1 MLIHGSRRQFKDTGP
16 WLNMRCPACQ
26 QHTAWRLLE
35 GLRWFTIYFIPIV
48 PYARERALVCSQ
60 CGFGFQLSRFGSRSA
75 GSIRDVARAA
85 AAGTSTSFDLREA
98 VRTTTLFRA
107 DGTMD
112 QRAIWHPTRIGPVL
126 FLGIIGALAGLFLG
140 LVVANSIPGL
150 AIPARGAMPT
160 ATLLF
165 IVSAS
170 LVTALAFGLAARE
183 VVKRRAAPPTAQP
196 VPRLED

>member
-1 MLIHGSRRQFKDTGP
+1 MLIHGSRRKFKDTGP
-16 WLNMRCPACQ
+16 WLDLRCPACQ
-26 QHTAWRLLE
+26 QRTAWRLLE

-60 CGFGFQLSRFGSRSA
+60 CGFGFQLTGFGSRSA
-75 GSIRDVARAA
+75 ASIRDVTRAVS
-85 AAGTSTSFDLREA
+85 AGTSTSFDLREA
-98 VRTTTLFRA
+98 VRTTGLFRA

-112 QRAIWHPTRIGPVL
+112 PRAVWHPRRIGPVV
-126 FLGIIGALAGLFLG
+126 FLGIIGAVVGLFLG
-140 LVVANSIPGL
+140 LVLAGSIPGL

-165 IVSAS
+165 IVSMG
-170 LVTALAFGLAARE
+170 LVTALAFALAGRE
-183 VVKRRAAPPTAQP
+183 LVKRRAVPPAQP